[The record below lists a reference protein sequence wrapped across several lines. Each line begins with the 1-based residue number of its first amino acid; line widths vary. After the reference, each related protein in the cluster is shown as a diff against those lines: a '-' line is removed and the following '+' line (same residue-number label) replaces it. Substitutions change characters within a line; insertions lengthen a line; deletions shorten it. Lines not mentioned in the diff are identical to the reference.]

1 MEWLESLR
9 KLKAESKLSTREI
22 ASLSGVS
29 EPTLEKIFAGITA
42 NPGINTLKSVV
53 NVLGGTLDD
62 LFPAEE
68 TKKSPGSDKS
78 EPRDDMEREFI
89 SLVRKLRPAQRPL
102 LLSLLRTAVEQTQGK
117 PGADPVSASETA
129 PEIERPGYPK

>member
-1 MEWLESLR
+1 MWLDRFNAMRKDSGLSLDDLCA
-9 KLKAESKLSTREI
+9 K
-22 ASLSGVS
+22 SGV
-29 EPTLEKIFAGITA
+29 PKGTLAKITSGITKEPSIGTMRNLVHA
-42 NPGINTLKSVV
+42 MGY
-53 NVLGGTLDD
+53 TLDD

-129 PEIERPGYPK
+129 PEIERPDYPK